1 MYICRKN
8 VIIIGFMKKLF
19 LLLLA
24 VIPIAAI
31 AQEQS
36 YDSLLDG
43 EKIWTIKCVGSDL
56 ESTVSYVEYKLMEE
70 TSFDGIVYKRLLRRS
85 KWEYED
91 DWSEW
96 NNDGYVGEGNDGKV
110 FYYMDYGYDIDN
122 GVTMDFSLQVG
133 GVFQPYEEGGRSYVV
148 TAVSDTILE
157 NSFDRKPRKCIHLS
171 RTINGEIY
179 YEEWHREVWI
189 EGIGSLRDGLL
200 GTTEYGGAS
209 HQLIKCTQQG
219 NVIYQY
225 DNTTSVHGIK
235 HQPIHKTHTFNLAGQ
250 RVNTS
255 YKGIVIQNGKK
266 VIVK

>member
-1 MYICRKN
+1 
-8 VIIIGFMKKLF
+8 
-19 LLLLA
+19 
-24 VIPIAAI
+24 
-31 AQEQS
+31 
-36 YDSLLDG
+36 
-43 EKIWTIKCVGSDL
+43 
-56 ESTVSYVEYKLMEE
+56 
-70 TSFDGIVYKRLLRRS
+70 
-85 KWEYED
+85 
-91 DWSEW
+91 
-96 NNDGYVGEGNDGKV
+96 
-110 FYYMDYGYDIDN
+110 MDYGYDIDN